1 MTTEDLKFVAD
12 ALLALCEKAPQRPY
26 YSEEGLRAKLKRA
39 ERKDPLYGHLVH
51 HRGED
56 PLLKSECA
64 EVFSRAR
71 LTPRQSE
78 VLLRRLEGWTFEEIG
93 NSAGHSKQGAQHIF
107 IQALKKIARSFH
119 VYPFRG
125 LSEVYRWE
133 TRRGSPRAGAGKIAQ
148 TAH

>member
-12 ALLALCEKAPQRPY
+12 ALLAMCEKPSTRPFY
-26 YSEEGLRAKLKRA
+26 TDEGFRVKQKRA
-39 ERKDPLYGHLVH
+39 DRKEPLYGHLVH
-51 HRGED
+51 LRGDD

-64 EVFSRAR
+64 EVLARAH
-71 LTPRQSE
+71 LTPKQAE

-93 NSAGHSKQGAQHIF
+93 NSAGHSRQCAQNIF
-107 IQALKKIARSFH
+107 VQALKKIARTFH

-133 TRRGSPRAGAGKIAQ
+133 TKRGSPRPNGGKIASP
-148 TAH
+148 AY

>member
-12 ALLALCEKAPQRPY
+12 ALLALCERAPQQPF
-26 YSEEGLRAKLKRA
+26 YSDEGLRVKLKRA
-39 ERKDPLYGHLVH
+39 ERKEALYGHLVH

-64 EVFSRAR
+64 DVFHRAK
-71 LTPRQSE
+71 LTPKQSD

-93 NSAGHSKQGAQHIF
+93 NVAGHSKQGAQHIF
-107 IQALKKIARSFH
+107 IQALKKIARSLH

-133 TRRGSPRAGAGKIAQ
+133 TRRGSRRAGVGKIPQ
-148 TAH
+148 SAH